1 MTNNGISPIILGDG
15 ARVINQYPES
25 GIVSSESHIFLLTDG
40 KKFTMPDLTGYSKSD
55 VMTFCNL
62 LNLKPSRTKEL
73 LKALTQDIEQIGNN
87 KNRKYRLK

>member
-1 MTNNGISPIILGDG
+1 MKKYLNLWK
-15 ARVINQYPES
+15 RVKNIRFR
-25 GIVSSESHIFLLTDG
+25 I
-40 KKFTMPDLTGYSKSD
+40 
-55 VMTFCNL
+55 FCNL